1 MSSDL
6 EKTVDGIVDVWEGLT
21 SNQTS
26 RTGHA
31 AARVASSLANDVDPE
46 VIALQ
51 MTKNSQKN
59 NPDNPITFTAKDM
72 PVIAK
77 LHAANKTRSAF
88 PKQQA
93 GALLREQGLANNE
106 SNLSPAK

>member
-31 AARVASSLANDVDPE
+31 AARVASSLDNDVDPE

-51 MTKNSQKN
+51 MTKNSQ
-59 NPDNPITFTAKDM
+59 
-72 PVIAK
+72 
-77 LHAANKTRSAF
+77 
-88 PKQQA
+88 
-93 GALLREQGLANNE
+93 
-106 SNLSPAK
+106 